1 VQSPGGSGDRV
12 TGATQTRNRQC
23 GECSLCCTVLRV
35 DEIAKLGGTRCQ
47 HVRDGGGCG
56 IHAQRPGICRAYECL
71 WLRGKL
77 RDGDRPDRLGAVL
90 DLVPTGGALRLSIR
104 QASPNLFDNS
114 PRLQQIAAE
123 FREHTPVRV
132 TDVSAVLDP
141 DHPFRVL
148 LANGVEQRVEGDT
161 IVTLHGG
168 VEVTTTRMHWPERLA
183 RRAALWWRG
192 FQLRRTGSR

>member
-1 VQSPGGSGDRV
+1 VSEDPQLP
-12 TGATQTRNRQC
+12 NRQC

-47 HVRDGGGCG
+47 HVRSGAGCG
-56 IHAQRPGICRAYECL
+56 IHARRPGICRAYECM

-77 RDGDRPDRLGAVL
+77 RDADRPDRLGAVL
-90 DLVPTGGALRLSIR
+90 DLVPVGAGVRLSIR
-104 QASPNLFDNS
+104 QATAGLYDRS

-132 TDVSAVLDP
+132 TDVRAVLNP

-148 LANGVEQRVEGDT
+148 LANGEEQHVAGDT
-161 IVTLHGG
+161 
-168 VEVTTTRMHWPERLA
+168 VTTFRDGVKVETARMHWPERLA
-183 RRAALWWRG
+183 RRLAIRWRG